1 LDYRAPRRLAGSSAD
16 TEEVSQ
22 EMRKYLA
29 LALVAGLAL
38 SSAFGLTGC
47 SKKAD
52 TTSSTTETTT
62 PAAGG
67 TMGADTTGGMDTTK
81 HDSM

>member
-1 LDYRAPRRLAGSSAD
+1 MDYRAPRRLAGSSAD

-22 EMRKYLA
+22 EMRKFLA

-38 SSAFGLTGC
+38 SSAFAFSGC
-47 SKKAD
+47 SKQES
-52 TTSSTTETTT
+52 TTESSTTTEQPMSSPDTGMT
-62 PAAGG
+62 
-67 TMGADTTGGMDTTK
+67 DTTAAP

>member
-1 LDYRAPRRLAGSSAD
+1 
-16 TEEVSQ
+16 
-22 EMRKYLA
+22 MRKYLA

-47 SKKAD
+47 SKKE
-52 TTSSTTETTT
+52 STTTTEQTPTTT
-62 PAAGG
+62 GG